1 MKKLL
6 LLIMVSIF
14 SLNVYAH
21 GGASAIRGVRWTPVN
36 IVAFPIALF
45 DPEETEVY
53 GVLFSP
59 GFGASK
65 EVYGINSGIV
75 TAVLENSYGISLN
88 IVSVAL
94 RHHGV
99 SIGVVNMGYNDG
111 ISAGIFTIGGNRG
124 IILGLCNLVIDN
136 DGISLGVINLL
147 ENNAGV
153 SIGLVNRMI
162 AGGGKSS
169 GTSVGVANISKKNT
183 FQLGIYNQAEGGLQ
197 IGLLN
202 YNPNAAI
209 PWLPFFNYS
218 SDTEDKKQK

>member
-45 DPEETEVY
+45 DPGETEVY

-59 GFGASK
+59 GFGVSK
-65 EVYGINSGIV
+65 EVYGINSGIATV
-75 TAVLENSYGISLN
+75 VLEKSYGISLN

-99 SIGVVNMGYNDG
+99 SMGVVNMGYNDG

-136 DGISLGVINLL
+136 DGISLGIINLWG
-147 ENNAGV
+147 NNAGV
-153 SIGLVNRMI
+153 L
-162 AGGGKSS
+162 
-169 GTSVGVANISKKNT
+169 VGVFNYKLEHKETSHGVAIGVINISKKNT

-202 YNPNAAI
+202 HNPNALI
-209 PWLPFFNYS
+209 PWMPFVNWS
-218 SDTEDKKQK
+218 ASK

>member
-6 LLIMVSIF
+6 LLIVVSIF

-21 GGASAIRGVRWTPVN
+21 GGASAIYNVRWTPVN

-45 DPEETEVY
+45 YPGETEVRGILFSLGMGMSEKNVY
-53 GVLFSP
+53 GVNL
-59 GFGASK
+59 GIATLLTGK
-65 EVYGINSGIV
+65 CYGVSINIIS
-75 TAVLENSYGISLN
+75 VLENNGLSLGLLN
-88 IVSVAL
+88 LHKNNGMAW
-94 RHHGV
+94 
-99 SIGVVNMGYNDG
+99 
-111 ISAGIFTIGGNRG
+111 
-124 IILGLCNLVIDN
+124 GLCNLIVDN
-136 DGISLGVINLL
+136 NGISLGGINLL

-153 SIGLVNRMI
+153 SIGIVNRMI
-162 AGGGKSS
+162 AGGGKSNGVS
-169 GTSVGVANISKKNT
+169 IGVANISQNNT

>member
-6 LLIMVSIF
+6 LLIVVSIF

-21 GGASAIRGVRWTPVN
+21 GGASAIRGVRWTTVN

-53 GVLFSP
+53 GILFSP
-59 GFGASK
+59 GMGMSRK
-65 EVYGINSGIV
+65 NVYGVNLGIATLLTRKCYGVSINIIS
-75 TAVLENSYGISLN
+75 VLENNGLS
-88 IVSVAL
+88 
-94 RHHGV
+94 
-99 SIGVVNMGYNDG
+99 
-111 ISAGIFTIGGNRG
+111 
-124 IILGLCNLVIDN
+124 LGLLSLYKNNGMAWGVCNLIVDN
-136 DGISLGVINLL
+136 NGISLGGINLL

-153 SIGLVNRMI
+153 SIGIVNRMI
-162 AGGGKSS
+162 AGGGKSNGVS
-169 GTSVGVANISKKNT
+169 IGVANISQNNT
-183 FQLGIYNQAEGGLQ
+183 FQLGIYNQAESGLQ

>member
-1 MKKLL
+1 MEKLL
-6 LLIMVSIF
+6 LLIVVSIF

-45 DPEETEVY
+45 DPEETAVY
-53 GVLFSP
+53 GILFSP
-59 GFGASK
+59 GFGVSK
-65 EVYGINSGIV
+65 KVYGINSGIA
-75 TAVLENSYGISLN
+75 TGVLEKSYGISLN

-99 SIGVVNMGYNDG
+99 SMGVVNMGYNDG
-111 ISAGIFTIGGNRG
+111 ISAGIFTLGGNRG
-124 IILGLCNLVIDN
+124 ITLG
-136 DGISLGVINLL
+136 GININ
-147 ENNAGV
+147 EDNAGV
-153 SIGLVNRMI
+153 SIGILNYQDEQKKTLPCFLI
-162 AGGGKSS
+162 
-169 GTSVGVANISKKNT
+169 GVANISKKNT

-202 YNPNAAI
+202 HNPNAAI

>member
-6 LLIMVSIF
+6 LLIMIAIF

-45 DPEETEVY
+45 DPGETEVY

-59 GFGASK
+59 GFGVSK
-65 EVYGINSGIV
+65 EVYGINSGIATV
-75 TAVLENSYGISLN
+75 VLEKSYGISLN

-99 SIGVVNMGYNDG
+99 SMGVVNMGYNDG
-111 ISAGIFTIGGNRG
+111 ISAGIFTLGGNRG
-124 IILGLCNLVIDN
+124 IILG
-136 DGISLGVINLL
+136 GININ
-147 ENNAGV
+147 EDNAGV
-153 SIGLVNRMI
+153 SIGILNYQDEQ
-162 AGGGKSS
+162 KK
-169 GTSVGVANISKKNT
+169 TLPCFLVGVANISKKNT

-202 YNPNAAI
+202 HNPNALI
-209 PWLPFFNYS
+209 PWMPFFNWS
-218 SDTEDKKQK
+218 SPDTSKASKNN

>member
-6 LLIMVSIF
+6 LLIVVLIF

-53 GVLFSP
+53 GILFSP
-59 GFGASK
+59 GMGMSRK
-65 EVYGINSGIV
+65 NMYGVNLGIATLLKCYGVSINIIS
-75 TAVLENSYGISLN
+75 VLENNGLS
-88 IVSVAL
+88 
-94 RHHGV
+94 
-99 SIGVVNMGYNDG
+99 
-111 ISAGIFTIGGNRG
+111 
-124 IILGLCNLVIDN
+124 LGLLSLYKNNGMAWGVCNLIADN
-136 DGISLGVINLL
+136 NGISLGGINLL

-153 SIGLVNRMI
+153 SIGIVNMMI
-162 AGGGKSS
+162 AGGGKSNGVS
-169 GTSVGVANISKKNT
+169 IGVANISQNNIL
-183 FQLGIYNQAEGGLQ
+183 QLGIYNQAESGLQ

-202 YNPNAAI
+202 HNPNAAI

>member
-6 LLIMVSIF
+6 LLIVVSIF

-21 GGASAIRGVRWTPVN
+21 GGASAIYNVRWTPVN

-45 DPEETEVY
+45 YPGETEVRGILFSLGMGMSEKNVY
-53 GVLFSP
+53 GVNL
-59 GFGASK
+59 GIATLLTGK
-65 EVYGINSGIV
+65 CYGVSINIIS
-75 TAVLENSYGISLN
+75 VLENNGLSLGLLN
-88 IVSVAL
+88 L
-94 RHHGV
+94 HKNNG
-99 SIGVVNMGYNDG
+99 M
-111 ISAGIFTIGGNRG
+111 TW
-124 IILGLCNLVIDN
+124 GLCNLITDN
-136 DGISLGVINLL
+136 NGISLGVVNLL
-147 ENNAGV
+147 DNNAGV
-153 SIGLVNRMI
+153 SIGIVNRMI

-169 GTSVGVANISKKNT
+169 GLSAGVANISKKNT

-218 SDTEDKKQK
+218 SDTKDKKQK

>member
-6 LLIMVSIF
+6 LLIVVSIF

-45 DPEETEVY
+45 DPEETEEVY
-53 GVLFSP
+53 GILFSP
-59 GFGASK
+59 GFGVSK
-65 EVYGINSGIV
+65 EVYGINSGIATV
-75 TAVLENSYGISLN
+75 VIEKSYGISLN

-99 SIGVVNMGYNDG
+99 SMGVVNMGYNDG

-124 IILGLCNLVIDN
+124 IILG
-136 DGISLGVINLL
+136 GININ
-147 ENNAGV
+147 EDNAGV
-153 SIGLVNRMI
+153 SIGILNYQDEQ
-162 AGGGKSS
+162 KK
-169 GTSVGVANISKKNT
+169 TPPCFLVGVANISKKNT
-183 FQLGIYNQAEGGLQ
+183 FQLGIYNQAESGLQ

-202 YNPNAAI
+202 HNPNAAI

-218 SDTEDKKQK
+218 SDTEDKKPK